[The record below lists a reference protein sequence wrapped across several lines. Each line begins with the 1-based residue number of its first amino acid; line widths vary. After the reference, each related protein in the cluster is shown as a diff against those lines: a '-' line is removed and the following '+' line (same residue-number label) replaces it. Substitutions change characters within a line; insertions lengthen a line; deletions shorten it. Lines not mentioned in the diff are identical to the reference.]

1 MNTEPTDIVC
11 LCTHY
16 DLKETYAAGFAHHPS
31 LRLLQPDEVADPQ
44 AIDIALAFNPPPDA
58 FARFPNLKL
67 LHSVGAGVDGLLKH
81 PGLLPGM
88 AVVRMVNPEQ
98 ARMMAGFAVWH
109 AVSWHRRLWEYPA
122 LQAKRHWEVLDASAP
137 SRFPVAV
144 LGWGNM
150 GRACGEALA
159 GLGYPVT
166 AWAGTPRTEAGIRI
180 LAGAAG
186 LEEVL
191 AEARVVVNVLP
202 LTASTEGIL
211 DARRF
216 AMMRDDAL
224 VVQLGRGGHLVEADL
239 LAALDAGRPAV
250 AALDVM
256 ETEPLPAESPL
267 WTHPRIRVTPH
278 CASESSAEAVADAV
292 AANIERWKSG
302 EAMTGVVDRA
312 RGY

>member
-1 MNTEPTDIVC
+1 MTTDIVC

-16 DLKETYAAGFAHHPS
+16 DLKALYGEGFARHPS
-31 LRLLQPDEVADPQ
+31 LRLRAPEEVDDPGKIEI
-44 AIDIALAFNPPPDA
+44 AIAFNPPPDA
-58 FARFPNLKL
+58 FERFAGLKL

-81 PGLLPGM
+81 PGLRPEM
-88 AVVRMVNPEQ
+88 TVVRMVNPEQ

-109 AVSWHRRLWEYPA
+109 VVSWHRRLWEYPGQ
-122 LQAKRHWEVLDASAP
+122 QARRHWEVLDVSAP
-137 SRFPVAV
+137 STFPVAV

-166 AWAGTPRTEAGIRI
+166 AWAGAARKEAGIPI
-180 LAGAAG
+180 LAGSDG
-186 LEEVL
+186 LAEVL

-202 LTASTEGIL
+202 LTAATAGVL
-211 DARRF
+211 DARCF
-216 AMMRDDAL
+216 EMMRPDTL
-224 VVQLGRGGHLVEADL
+224 LVQLGRGGHLVEADL
-239 LAALDAGRPAV
+239 VAALDAGCPAM

-256 ETEPLPAESPL
+256 ETEPLPSESPL
-267 WTHPRIRVTPH
+267 WAHPKIRVTPH

-292 AANIERWKSG
+292 AANVARWQIG
-302 EAMTGVVDRA
+302 EPMTGVVDRG